1 MYHFNWLAKDYI
13 ILKILLS
20 HNKVQ
25 ISVLFKKTK
34 LTLSKSIY
42 FHFKTP
48 AKQKIVFPQ
57 TRLGKSLN
65 WQKFSA
71 A

>member
-1 MYHFNWLAKDYI
+1 MYHFNSLAKDYI

-25 ISVLFKKTK
+25 ISVLFKKTEF
-34 LTLSKSIY
+34 TLSKSIY

-48 AKQKIVFPQ
+48 TKQEIVFRKQ
-57 TRLGKSLN
+57 DWGKV
-65 WQKFSA
+65 
-71 A
+71 